1 MNEIKLII
9 LFVNFKYIQKN
20 VKKEKKMGFYT
31 DKE

>member
-20 VKKEKKMGFYT
+20 VKKEKKDGILYR
-31 DKE
+31 